1 MIQLKAY
8 KFKLYPTEE
17 QKSTFANFFGA
28 IREWTCGCGA
38 NHDRD
43 ITAAVNILKFGQIE
57 LYGQEVLSSQETGE
71 RELKIPMSLEKQAIK
86 IERSGLCSPVSLGT
100 KKASCSLDD

>member
-8 KFKLYPTEE
+8 KFRLYPTEE
-17 QKSTFANFFGA
+17 QKSTFANFF
-28 IREWTCGCGA
+28 GA

-71 RELKIPMSLEKQAIK
+71 WDLKIPTSLEKQAAK
-86 IERSGLCSPVSLGT
+86 IERSGHCSPVGLGT